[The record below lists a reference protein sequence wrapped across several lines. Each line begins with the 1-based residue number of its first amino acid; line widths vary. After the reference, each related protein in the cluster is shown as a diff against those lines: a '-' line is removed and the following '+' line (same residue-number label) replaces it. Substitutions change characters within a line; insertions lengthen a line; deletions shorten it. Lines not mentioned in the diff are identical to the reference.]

1 MVRGVL
7 ALERLRRGNAQRKRV
22 SRMSLRT
29 LVLAIF
35 ALIGDAAYAAFEEF
49 VITSD
54 PGDGYYAAGD
64 AIDVRADFDE
74 TVEAHN
80 DPELKLRLNIGTAYR
95 LAAAPLR
102 TATSTPISTAT
113 STPVSARSFTF
124 RYVVQDGDEDTDGI
138 SIAAGAFRDGHFED
152 PSTNARISVAA
163 AMLAPQPLHRVDA
176 VRPEVV
182 DVVVT
187 SDPGADDTYG
197 IGDHIEI
204 EVNFDED
211 IRVEGRPQ
219 LYLSMGTNTPGARPG
234 PLTKRAMLIR
244 TLARRLVFRYV
255 VQGGDEDGDGVRI
268 STNGLRG
275 GTIEDLRGN
284 PARRAFAELTA
295 AGHNVDGVGPSV
307 QGVEI
312 VSEPAQGN
320 TYGRG
325 EAIVVEVTFA
335 DGSAAGDQSVYLNA
349 CGAGEP
355 SLDLSIGANNRRAQ
369 YVTGSGTARLVFR
382 YTVLAQD
389 EDADGIS
396 IAADALR
403 TGGCVGDATGNSLAD
418 PTRIVPVQQQ
428 ARHRVDGGFVTPAAT
443 GVRILS
449 EPPSGQEGNYRLGDE
464 LRFAVDFNVP
474 VHARVDADDESAQL
488 VFAIGGR
495 DARAT
500 LVGGGGTRTLM
511 FRYVVRAGDADDD
524 GISIAPN
531 ALDGGVIQDA
541 DGNNVVRR
549 TVGLASNGDHK
560 VDAVR
565 PAALRD
571 GVTISSRGTYGLGE
585 PINVEVRLSE
595 PAWVTESD
603 NDQLELVLSIGER
616 SRAARFVGGS
626 GTATLRFRYIVR
638 RGDFDSDGVSIG
650 PNALIG
656 GTVTDAA
663 GNVWNEEDRRLT
675 PLPAQRQQDVD
686 ASLSDDGDPMVV
698 KTDGVRFV
706 VRTAMRT
713 EPCRSG
719 PPRSTRYGLG
729 EVICVEVEFNETVY
743 ASGSPTL
750 ALEIGAARRRAQLAE
765 GSGSDTLEFRYTVQA
780 NDRDV
785 DGVTIGPDALVG
797 GTIVDAAGNEAVR
810 EFEPVSAEDDPKITV
825 DGIAPTAVRVA
836 ITNPNM
842 DDGIYTYDF
851 GESIEV
857 KVTFAEPVYVTETG
871 SELQLVLSVGE
882 HSRHA
887 RYVTGSGSDTLK
899 FAYVVQRGD
908 RDDDGISI
916 APDALVGGLIE
927 DGAGNDWGETQRR
940 LPPTAQNDRY
950 LVNGGGGG
958 GIPAVKDVKIDPTRD
973 GNRKYRL
980 GETIDVLVEFD
991 NPVYVVEAS
1000 ELELRLSIGE
1010 HTRRA
1015 AFVEGS
1021 GTPRLRFRYTV
1032 QDGDYSD
1039 GISIGADAL
1048 VGGTIQDEDGNPV
1061 RREFDAKAA
1070 DPSRKVDARR
1080 LAATIASTPARGD
1093 TYRVGENI
1101 EVAVV
1106 FNEPVNITGDEDLL
1120 LTIGEESKAA
1130 GLVEISND
1138 RRTLTF
1144 RYRVQRGDE
1153 DANGIAIAADAL
1165 RGVNIVDAD
1174 GNPAVLALTALADQA
1189 AHKVDG
1195 TPVASA
1201 FEVLPLTLGQAP
1213 LVLDL
1218 GQLLA
1223 ELDVYFAGQFA
1234 EPRNTAPDAV
1244 TAEISGRRL
1253 VLTPRTEGRAEVLVT
1268 DSDCGLADEVC
1279 AIALAFV
1286 VTVQATPAE
1295 VAVLK
1300 ESLAAVGRSLMA
1312 GAANTIGARL
1322 EMSKYGPHAIP
1333 GGRRFAPHALDGD
1346 ATPQT
1351 AGADPFRL
1359 SADAGDP
1366 LRAGAHW
1373 PQRAQHLAPSQLLR
1387 STAFEMPL
1395 VGGSRGRSSWAL
1407 WGAGDYQ
1414 TVAGKPD
1421 QGSYDAEVA
1430 SVYLGLDGRGDS
1442 WVAGGAVSRTRAEAD
1457 YGYSA
1462 AADSVG
1468 AVSGKGTVTTDL
1480 TAFHP
1485 YVQWSMGRK
1494 GQAWLMG
1501 GFGTGEAELER
1512 EGSAAPA
1519 PSDVSMTMG
1528 MAGMRLE
1535 LGRPG
1540 GLDFALRGDIGTTEL
1555 ETEDGVRALDDIAVS
1570 TQRARIGVEASL
1582 PLVIE
1587 GGSALTPFVD
1597 VGARVDEG
1605 DGETGNGVE
1614 VAAGVRYGGKTVRFE
1629 AKARQLVMHDDEEY
1643 EESGASATLVVA
1655 PGSNGRGLSLSV
1667 APRWGGAADAT
1678 DALWRRDDAFSAAN
1692 AAREAA
1698 RGFQDGDARWGV
1710 AGRIGYGMP
1719 LKQRKG
1725 TVTPFG
1731 EVDMASAEQQ
1741 RTRLG
1746 VKYAIDRLGGD
1757 GAIQFEFSG
1766 ERVERARGTEHRFSV
1781 TAQGRF

>member
-64 AIDVRADFDE
+64 AIDIRADFDE

-80 DPELKLRLNIGTAYR
+80 DPELKLRLTVGTAQR
-95 LAAAPLR
+95 LATAPPPEQ
-102 TATSTPISTAT
+102 ASTPITTAT

-124 RYVVQDGDEDTDGI
+124 RYVVQDDDQDADGI

-152 PSTNARISVAA
+152 PTTNARVSVAA

-176 VRPEVV
+176 VRPEVM

-211 IRVEGRPQ
+211 ISVEGRPQ
-219 LYLSMGTNTPGARPG
+219 LYLSVGTNTPGARPG
-234 PLTKRAMLIR
+234 PLTRRATLVR
-244 TLARRLVFRYV
+244 TLVRRLVFRYV

-268 STNGLRG
+268 DANALRG
-275 GTIEDLRGN
+275 GTIEDVAGN
-284 PARRAFAELTA
+284 PARRAFAAVTA
-295 AGHNVDGVGPSV
+295 TGHNVDGVGPSV

-312 VSEPAQGN
+312 VGGPARGN

-382 YTVLAQD
+382 YMVLAQD

-428 ARHRVDGGFVTPAAT
+428 AGHRVDGGFVTPAAT

-449 EPPSGQEGNYRLGDE
+449 EPPSGQDGNYRLGDE
-464 LRFAVDFNVP
+464 MRFAVDFNVP

-549 TVGLASNGDHK
+549 TVGLGSDGDHK

-571 GVTISSRGTYGLGE
+571 GLAISSRGPYGLGE
-585 PINVEVRLSE
+585 PIAIDVRLNE
-595 PAWVTESD
+595 RVWVTESD
-603 NDQLELVLSIGER
+603 NDQLELVLSIGQR
-616 SRAARFVGGS
+616 SRAARFIGGS
-626 GTATLRFRYIVR
+626 GTSTLRFRYIVR
-638 RGDFDSDGVSIG
+638 RGDSDPDGVSIG
-650 PNALIG
+650 PNALVG

-663 GNVWNEEDRRLT
+663 GNTWTQEDRRLP
-675 PLPAQRQQDVD
+675 PLPARSQQRVD
-686 ASLSDDGDPMVV
+686 ASLGDDGDPLVE
-698 KTDGVRFV
+698 KVRLFAG
-706 VRTAMRT
+706 RTGTRT
-713 EPCRSG
+713 QPCPSG
-719 PPRSTRYGLG
+719 PPRSRYYGLG
-729 EVICVEVEFNETVY
+729 EVICVEVAFNEPVY

-750 ALEIGAARRRAQLAE
+750 ALEIGTALRRAQLGD

-780 NDRDV
+780 NDRDA
-785 DGVTIGPDALVG
+785 DGVSIGPDALAG

-810 EFEPVSAEDDPKITV
+810 EFEPISAEKYRIKV
-825 DGIAPTAVRVA
+825 DGIEPIAVTVD
-836 ITNPNM
+836 ITSDPGT
-842 DDGIYTYDF
+842 DDTYGI
-851 GESIEV
+851 GETI
-857 KVTFAEPVYVTETG
+857 KVDVQFAEEVYVTETG

-887 RYVTGSGSDTLK
+887 RYVTGSGSDTLE
-899 FAYVVQRGD
+899 FAYVVQTGD
-908 RDDDGISI
+908 FDDDGISI

-927 DGAGNDWGETQRR
+927 DSAGNDWGEAQRR
-940 LPPTAQNDRY
+940 LPPTAQHPDHQ
-950 LVNGGGGG
+950 VDGGGGG
-958 GIPAVKDVKIDPTRD
+958 AVPAVERVEIDSTPLR
-973 GNRKYRL
+973 NRKYRL
-980 GETIDVLVEFD
+980 GEDIDVVVKFD
-991 NPVYVVEAS
+991 DDDEVYVVEAG
-1000 ELELRLSIGE
+1000 EIALLLSVGE

-1015 AFVEGS
+1015 EYVDGS
-1021 GTPRLRFRYTV
+1021 GTNELLFRYTV
-1032 QDGDYSD
+1032 QDGDYDGD
-1039 GISIGADAL
+1039 GISIGAGAL
-1048 VGGTIQDEDGNPV
+1048 VGGTIQDAGGNPA
-1061 RREFDAKAA
+1061 RREFAA
-1070 DPSRKVDARR
+1070 LAAQSRHKVDARR
-1080 LAATIASTPARGD
+1080 PAATAATIASAPFRGD

-1106 FNEPVNITGDEDLL
+1106 FNEPVNTTGDEELL
-1120 LTIGEESKAA
+1120 LTIGEENKAA
-1130 GLVEISND
+1130 RLVQVSNG

-1144 RYRVQRGDE
+1144 RYRVQRDDE

-1165 RGVNIVDAD
+1165 RGDDLVDDD

-1201 FEVLPLTLGQAP
+1201 FEVVPLTLGQAP

-1223 ELDVYFAGQFA
+1223 ELDIYFAGQFA
-1234 EPRNTAPDAV
+1234 PPRNTLPDAV

-1268 DSDCGLADEVC
+1268 DNDCGLADEVC

-1333 GGRRFAPHALDGD
+1333 GGRRLAPNALDDNG
-1346 ATPQT
+1346 ARST
-1351 AGADPFRL
+1351 GADPFHL
-1359 SADAGDP
+1359 GSDAGDP
-1366 LRAGAHW
+1366 LRAGAQW
-1373 PQRAQHLAPSQLLR
+1373 PQRARHLAPSQMLR
-1387 STAFEMPL
+1387 GTAFEMPL

-1442 WVAGGAVSRTRAEAD
+1442 WIAGGAVSRTRAEAD

-1468 AVSGKGTVTTDL
+1468 TASGKGTVTTDL

-1555 ETEDGVRALDDIAVS
+1555 ETEDGVRALDNIAVS

-1629 AKARQLVMHDDEEY
+1629 AKARQLVMHDAEEY

-1741 RTRLG
+1741 RTRVG

>member
-7 ALERLRRGNAQRKRV
+7 ARERLRRGNAQRKRV

-64 AIDVRADFDE
+64 AIDIRADFDE

-80 DPELKLRLNIGTAYR
+80 NPELKLRLNIGTAYR

-113 STPVSARSFTF
+113 TTPVSARSFTF

-138 SIAAGAFRDGHFED
+138 SIAAGAFRDGYFED
-152 PSTNARISVAA
+152 PSTNVRISVAT
-163 AMLAPQPLHRVDA
+163 AMLGTQPGHRVDA
-176 VRPEVV
+176 RRPEVV
-182 DVVVT
+182 APVVVI
-187 SDPGADDTYG
+187 SDPGVDDTYG

-219 LYLSMGTNTPGARPG
+219 LHLSFGANAPGGPPG
-234 PLTKRAMLIR
+234 LTKRATLVR

-268 STNGLRG
+268 NANALRG

-284 PARRAFAELTA
+284 PARRAFAAVTA
-295 AGHNVDGVGPSV
+295 TGHNVDGVEPSV
-307 QGVEI
+307 RGVEI
-312 VSEPAQGN
+312 VSRPGEGN

-325 EAIVVEVTFA
+325 ETIEVAVTFA
-335 DGSAAGDQSVYLNA
+335 DDGPGDQAVYLSG
-349 CGAGEP
+349 CSAGYP
-355 SLDLSIGANNRRAQ
+355 RLDLTVGAYTRQAR
-369 YVTGSGTARLVFR
+369 YFTGSGTPRLVFR

-396 IAADALR
+396 IPGVVHTDDCVADAI
-403 TGGCVGDATGNSLAD
+403 GNALAD
-418 PTRIVPVQQQ
+418 PTRVVPVQQQ
-428 ARHRVDGGFVTPAAT
+428 ANHRVDGAIVTTTAT
-443 GVRILS
+443 SVRIVS
-449 EPPSGQEGNYRLGDE
+449 EPGQEDTYRIGDE
-464 LRFAVDFNVP
+464 LRFAVEFTVP
-474 VHARVDADDESAQL
+474 VHARADADDEPVQL

-495 DARAT
+495 EARAR
-500 LVGGGGTRTLM
+500 LVGGGGTTTLM
-511 FRYVVRAGDADDD
+511 FRYVVQRGDTDDD
-524 GISIAPN
+524 GISVAPN

-541 DGNNVVRR
+541 DGNIVGRR
-549 TVGLASNGDHK
+549 TVGLASDPSHK

-565 PAALRD
+565 PSAKPD
-571 GVTISSRGTYGLGE
+571 GIDIDTRSCGSTCGLGE
-585 PINVEVRLSE
+585 PIAVEVELSE
-595 PAWVTESD
+595 PVWVTQAD
-603 NDQLELVLSIGER
+603 DDQLELVLSIGGR
-616 SRAARFVGGS
+616 SRTARFVGGS
-626 GTATLRFRYIVR
+626 GTDTLRFRYIVQ
-638 RGDFDSDGVSIG
+638 RGDFADRISVG
-650 PNALIG
+650 PNALVG
-656 GTVTDAA
+656 GTIADAA
-663 GNVWNEEDRRLT
+663 GNVWDESARRLT
-675 PLPAQRQQDVD
+675 PEVRRQPVD
-686 ASLSDDGDPMVV
+686 ASLGDDGDPTVEE
-698 KTDGVRFV
+698 VRFIPTRE
-706 VRTAMRT
+706 RTYT
-713 EPCRSG
+713 
-719 PPRSTRYGLG
+719 YGLG
-729 EVICVEVEFNETVY
+729 EVIRVEVAFNETVY

-750 ALEIGAARRRAQLAE
+750 ALGIGAATRRAQLEE
-765 GSGSDTLEFRYTVQA
+765 GSGSDTLEFRYTVRPD
-780 NDRDV
+780 DRAP
-785 DGVTIGPDALVG
+785 DGVSIGRDALAE

-810 EFEPVSAEDDPKITV
+810 DLDPVSVRDSRIRV
-825 DGIAPTAVRVA
+825 DGIAAVAVMVA
-836 ITNPNM
+836 ITKPRTSS
-842 DDGIYTYDF
+842 GF
-851 GESIEV
+851 GVGEEIKVEV
-857 KVTFAEPVYVTETG
+857 RFDEPVYVTETG
-871 SELQLVLSVGE
+871 GELELVLSIGE
-882 HSRHA
+882 HSRRA
-887 RYVTGSGSDTLK
+887 SYVTGSGRDTLE
-899 FAYVVQRGD
+899 FVYVVQSGD
-908 RDDDGISI
+908 FDDDGISI
-916 APDALVGGLIE
+916 GPNALVGGLIE
-927 DGAGNDWGETQRR
+927 DGAGNDSGETQRR
-940 LPPTAQNDRY
+940 LPPKGPDRAY
-950 LVNGGGGG
+950 RVNGGGGG
-958 GIPAVKDVKIDPTRD
+958 GIPAVEDVKIGSTPDQN
-973 GNRKYRL
+973 GKYRL
-980 GETIDVLVEFD
+980 GETIEVEVKFD
-991 NPVYVVEAS
+991 NRVYVVEAS
-1000 ELELRLSIGE
+1000 ELQLRLSVGE

-1015 AFVEGS
+1015 AYVDGS
-1021 GTPRLRFRYTV
+1021 GTDTLRFRYTV
-1032 QDGDYSD
+1032 QDGDYDSD
-1039 GISIGADAL
+1039 GISIGAGAL
-1048 VGGTIQDEDGNPV
+1048 VGGTIQDAGGNPA
-1061 RREFDAKAA
+1061 RREFAALAA
-1070 DPSRKVDARR
+1070 DSSHKVDARR
-1080 LAATIASTPARGD
+1080 PAATTATIASTPFRGD

-1106 FNEPVNITGDEDLL
+1106 FNEPVRSSGDEELL
-1120 LTIGEESKAA
+1120 LTIGEENKAA
-1130 GLVEISND
+1130 RLVQVSNG

-1165 RGVNIVDAD
+1165 RGDDLVDDD
-1174 GNPAVLALTALADQA
+1174 GNPAVLALTALADQS

-1213 LVLDL
+1213 VVLDL

-1223 ELDVYFAGQFA
+1223 ELDIYFAGQFA

-1286 VTVQATPAE
+1286 VTVQASPAE

-1322 EMSKYGPHAIP
+1322 EMSKYGPHAIL
-1333 GGRRFAPHALDGD
+1333 GGRRFAPHALGGD
-1346 ATPQT
+1346 DAAQI
-1351 AGADPFRL
+1351 AGTDPFHL
-1359 SADAGDP
+1359 GADAGDP

-1373 PQRAQHLAPSQLLR
+1373 PQRAQHLAPPQLLR
-1387 STAFEMPL
+1387 GTAFEMPL
-1395 VGGSRGRSSWAL
+1395 VGSSRGRSSWAL

-1442 WVAGGAVSRTRAEAD
+1442 WVAGGALSRTRAEAD

-1462 AADSVG
+1462 DADSVG

-1629 AKARQLVMHDDEEY
+1629 AKARQLVMHDAEEY

-1741 RTRLG
+1741 RTRVG

>member
-7 ALERLRRGNAQRKRV
+7 ALERLRRGSAQRKRV

-64 AIDVRADFDE
+64 AIDIRADFDE

-80 DPELKLRLNIGTAYR
+80 DPELKLRLTVGTAQR
-95 LAAAPLR
+95 LATAPPPEQ
-102 TATSTPISTAT
+102 ASTPITTAT

-124 RYVVQDGDEDTDGI
+124 RYVVQDRDQDADGI
-138 SIAAGAFRDGHFED
+138 SVAAGAFVDGHFEY
-152 PSTNARISVAA
+152 PTTNARVNVAA
-163 AMLAPQPLHRVDA
+163 AMLAPQLLHRVDA

-187 SDPGADDTYG
+187 SDPGADNTYG

-211 IRVEGRPQ
+211 ISVEGRPQ
-219 LYLSMGTNTPGARPG
+219 LHLSVGTNTPGARRPG
-234 PLTKRAMLIR
+234 PLTRRATLVR

-268 STNGLRG
+268 DANALRG
-275 GTIEDLRGN
+275 GTIEDVAGN
-284 PARRAFAELTA
+284 PARRAFAAVTA

-312 VSEPAQGN
+312 VGGPARGN

-449 EPPSGQEGNYRLGDE
+449 EPPSGQDGNYRLGDE
-464 LRFAVDFNVP
+464 MRFAVDFNVP

-549 TVGLASNGDHK
+549 TVGLGSDGDHK

-571 GVTISSRGTYGLGE
+571 GLAISSRGPYGLGE
-585 PINVEVRLSE
+585 PIAIDVRLNE
-595 PAWVTESD
+595 RVWVTESD
-603 NDQLELVLSIGER
+603 NDQLELVLSIGQR
-616 SRAARFVGGS
+616 SRAARFIGGS
-626 GTATLRFRYIVR
+626 GTSTLRFRYIVR
-638 RGDFDSDGVSIG
+638 RGDSDPDGVSIG
-650 PNALIG
+650 PNALVG

-663 GNVWNEEDRRLT
+663 GNTWTQEDRRLP
-675 PLPAQRQQDVD
+675 PLPARSQQRVD
-686 ASLSDDGDPMVV
+686 ASLGDDGDPMIEE
-698 KTDGVRFV
+698 VRFTG
-706 VRTAMRT
+706 RT
-713 EPCRSG
+713 G
-719 PPRSTRYGLG
+719 TRMHYGLG
-729 EVICVEVEFNETVY
+729 EVIRVEVAFNETVY

-750 ALEIGAARRRAQLAE
+750 ALEIGAALRRAQLGD

-780 NDRDV
+780 NDRDA
-785 DGVTIGPDALVG
+785 DGVTIGPDALSG
-797 GTIVDAAGNEAVR
+797 GTIVDAAGNEAAR
-810 EFEPVSAEDDPKITV
+810 EFDPVSAQESRIRV
-825 DGIAPTAVRVA
+825 DGIAPVAVTVDVTSRPRVA
-836 ITNPNM
+836 RS
-842 DDGIYTYDF
+842 GYGV
-851 GESIEV
+851 GEEIRVQVE
-857 KVTFAEPVYVTETG
+857 FAESVYVTETG
-871 SELQLVLSVGE
+871 GELQLVLSVGE
-882 HSRHA
+882 HSRYA
-887 RYVTGSGSDTLK
+887 SYVTGSGSDTLE
-899 FAYVVQRGD
+899 FAYVVQTGD
-908 RDDDGISI
+908 FDDDGISI

-940 LPPTAQNDRY
+940 LPPTAEDRDHR
-950 LVNGGGGG
+950 VDGGGGG
-958 GIPAVKDVKIDPTRD
+958 AIPAVESVEIGSRPLRS
-973 GNRKYRL
+973 GKYRL
-980 GETIDVLVEFD
+980 GEDIDVEVEFD
-991 NPVYVVEAS
+991 DTVYVVEAS
-1000 ELELRLSIGE
+1000 ELELRLSVGE

-1015 AFVEGS
+1015 AYVDGS
-1021 GTPRLRFRYTV
+1021 GTDKLRFRYTV
-1032 QDGDYSD
+1032 QDGDYDGD
-1039 GISIGADAL
+1039 GISIGAGAL
-1048 VGGTIQDEDGNPV
+1048 VGGTIQDAGGNPA
-1061 RREFDAKAA
+1061 RREFAALAA
-1070 DPSRKVDARR
+1070 DSRHKVDARR
-1080 LAATIASTPARGD
+1080 PAATAATIASTPFRGD

-1101 EVAVV
+1101 DVDVV
-1106 FNEPVNITGDEDLL
+1106 FNEPVRTGGDEELL
-1120 LTIGEESKAA
+1120 LTVGEESKAA
-1130 GLVEISND
+1130 GLVEISNG

-1144 RYRVQRGDE
+1144 RYRVQRDDE

-1165 RGVNIVDAD
+1165 RGDDLVDDD

-1201 FEVLPLTLGQAP
+1201 FEVVPLTLGQAP

-1223 ELDVYFAGQFA
+1223 ELDIYFAGQFA
-1234 EPRNTAPDAV
+1234 PPRNTLPDAV

-1346 ATPQT
+1346 ATAQT

-1366 LRAGAHW
+1366 LRAGVHW
-1373 PQRAQHLAPSQLLR
+1373 PQRVQNLAPSQLLR
-1387 STAFEMPL
+1387 GTAFEMPL

-1485 YVQWSMGRK
+1485 YVQWSLGRK

-1540 GLDFALRGDIGTTEL
+1540 GLDFAMRGDIGTTEL

-1629 AKARQLVMHDDEEY
+1629 AKARQLVMHDAEEY

-1667 APRWGGAADAT
+1667 APRWGAAADAT
-1678 DALWRRDDAFSAAN
+1678 DALWRRGDAFSAAN

-1698 RGFQDGDARWGV
+1698 RGFQDEDVRWGV

-1741 RTRLG
+1741 RTRVG

>member
-7 ALERLRRGNAQRKRV
+7 ALERLRHGNAQRKRV
-22 SRMSLRT
+22 SRVSLRT

-80 DPELKLRLNIGTAYR
+80 NPELKLRLNIGTAYR

-113 STPVSARSFTF
+113 TTPVSARSFTF

-219 LYLSMGTNTPGARPG
+219 LYLSMGTNTPGVRPG

-335 DGSAAGDQSVYLNA
+335 DSSAAGDQSVYLNA
-349 CGAGEP
+349 CGAGDP

-369 YVTGSGTARLVFR
+369 YVTGSGTARLTFR

-403 TGGCVGDATGNSLAD
+403 TAECVEDATGNSLID

-428 ARHRVDGGFVTPAAT
+428 ASHRVDGGFVTPAAT
-443 GVRILS
+443 GIRVVS
-449 EPPSGQEGNYRLGDE
+449 EPPPGQDGNYRLGDQ

-495 DARAT
+495 EARAN
-500 LVGGGGTRTLM
+500 LVGGGGTTTLM
-511 FRYVVRAGDADDD
+511 FRYVVRAGDADGD
-524 GISIAPN
+524 GISISPN

-549 TVGLASNGDHK
+549 TVGLASDGDHK

-571 GVTISSRGTYGLGE
+571 GVAISSRGPYGLGE
-585 PINVEVRLSE
+585 PIAIDVGLSE
-595 PAWVTESD
+595 PVWVTESD
-603 NDQLELVLSIGER
+603 NDQLELVLSIGQR

-650 PNALIG
+650 PNALVG

-675 PLPAQRQQDVD
+675 PLPARSQQRVD
-686 ASLSDDGDPMVV
+686 ASLGDDGNPMIEE
-698 KTDGVRFV
+698 VRFTG
-706 VRTAMRT
+706 RT
-713 EPCRSG
+713 G
-719 PPRSTRYGLG
+719 TRMHYGLG
-729 EVICVEVEFNETVY
+729 EVIRVEVAFNETVY

-750 ALEIGAARRRAQLAE
+750 ALEIGAALRRAQLGE

-780 NDRDV
+780 NDRDA
-785 DGVTIGPDALVG
+785 DGVTIGPDALSG

-810 EFEPVSAEDDPKITV
+810 EFDPVSAQESRIRV
-825 DGIAPTAVRVA
+825 DGIAPVAVTVEVTSRPRVA
-836 ITNPNM
+836 RT
-842 DDGIYTYDF
+842 GYGV
-851 GESIEV
+851 GEEIRV
-857 KVTFAEPVYVTETG
+857 KVQFAEEVYVTETG
-871 SELQLVLSVGE
+871 SELQLVLSVGA

-887 RYVTGSGSDTLK
+887 SYVTGSGSDTLE
-899 FAYVVQRGD
+899 FAYVVQTGD
-908 RDDDGISI
+908 FDDDGISI

-940 LPPTAQNDRY
+940 LPPTAEDREHR
-950 LVNGGGGG
+950 VDGGGGG
-958 GIPAVKDVKIDPTRD
+958 ATPAVESVEIDSRPLRS
-973 GNRKYRL
+973 GKYRL
-980 GETIDVLVEFD
+980 GEDINVEVKFD
-991 NPVYVVEAS
+991 DTVYVVEAS
-1000 ELELRLSIGE
+1000 ELQLRLSVGE

-1015 AFVEGS
+1015 AYVDGS
-1021 GTPRLRFRYTV
+1021 GTDTLRFRYTV
-1032 QDGDYSD
+1032 QDGDYDGD
-1039 GISIGADAL
+1039 GISIGAGAL
-1048 VGGTIQDEDGNPV
+1048 VGGTIQDAGGNPA
-1061 RREFDAKAA
+1061 RREFAALAA
-1070 DPSRKVDARR
+1070 DSSHKVDARR
-1080 LAATIASTPARGD
+1080 PAATAATIASTPFRGD

-1101 EVAVV
+1101 DVDVV
-1106 FNEPVNITGDEDLL
+1106 FNEPVRSSGDEELL
-1120 LTIGEESKAA
+1120 LTIGEENKAA
-1130 GLVEISND
+1130 RLVQVSNG

-1165 RGVNIVDAD
+1165 RGDDIVDDD
-1174 GNPAVLALTALADQA
+1174 GNPAVLALTALADQS

-1213 LVLDL
+1213 VVLDL

-1223 ELDVYFAGQFA
+1223 ELDIYFAGQFA

-1286 VTVQATPAE
+1286 VTVQASPAE

-1322 EMSKYGPHAIP
+1322 EMSKYGPHAIL
-1333 GGRRFAPHALDGD
+1333 GGRRFAPHALGGD
-1346 ATPQT
+1346 DAAQI
-1351 AGADPFRL
+1351 AGADPFHL
-1359 SADAGDP
+1359 GADADDP

-1373 PQRAQHLAPSQLLR
+1373 PQRAQHLAPPQLLR
-1387 STAFEMPL
+1387 GTAFEMPL

-1414 TVAGKPD
+1414 TVAGEPD

-1430 SVYLGLDGRGDS
+1430 SVYLGVDGRGDS

-1468 AVSGKGTVTTDL
+1468 AVSGKGTVTTNL

-1629 AKARQLVMHDDEEY
+1629 AKARQLVMHDAEEY

-1698 RGFQDGDARWGV
+1698 RGFQDEDARWGV

-1741 RTRLG
+1741 RTRVG

-1757 GAIQFEFSG
+1757 RAIQFEFSG
-1766 ERVERARGTEHRFSV
+1766 ERVERPRGTEHRFSV

>member
-7 ALERLRRGNAQRKRV
+7 ALERLRRGSAQRKRV

-64 AIDVRADFDE
+64 AIDIRADFDE

-80 DPELKLRLNIGTAYR
+80 DPELKLRLTVGTAQR
-95 LAAAPLR
+95 LATAPPPEQ
-102 TATSTPISTAT
+102 ASTPITTAT

-124 RYVVQDGDEDTDGI
+124 RYVVQDRDQDADGI
-138 SIAAGAFRDGHFED
+138 SVAAGAFVDGHFEY
-152 PSTNARISVAA
+152 PTTNARVNVAA
-163 AMLAPQPLHRVDA
+163 AMLAPQLLHRVDA

-187 SDPGADDTYG
+187 SDPGADNTYG

-211 IRVEGRPQ
+211 ISVEGRPQ
-219 LYLSMGTNTPGARPG
+219 LHLSVGTNTPGARPG
-234 PLTKRAMLIR
+234 PLTRRAALVR

-268 STNGLRG
+268 DANALRG
-275 GTIEDLRGN
+275 GTIEDVAGN
-284 PARRAFAELTA
+284 PARRAFAAVTA
-295 AGHNVDGVGPSV
+295 TGHNVDGVGPSV

-312 VSEPAQGN
+312 VGGPARGN

-382 YTVLAQD
+382 YMVLAQD

-403 TGGCVGDATGNSLAD
+403 TGGCVEDATGNSLAD

-428 ARHRVDGGFVTPAAT
+428 AGHRVDGGFVTPAAT

-449 EPPSGQEGNYRLGDE
+449 EPPLGQDGNYRLGDE

-474 VHARVDADDESAQL
+474 VHARADADDESAQL

-511 FRYVVRAGDADDD
+511 FRYVVRAGDTDDD

-549 TVGLASNGDHK
+549 TVGLASDGDHK

-565 PAALRD
+565 PSAKSD
-571 GVTISSRGTYGLGE
+571 GITISCGNTCGLGQ
-585 PINVEVRLSE
+585 PINVEVELNE
-595 PAWVTESD
+595 PVWVTESD
-603 NDQLELVLSIGER
+603 NDQLGLVLSIGAR
-616 SRAARFVGGS
+616 SRAAHFIGGS
-626 GTATLRFRYIVR
+626 GTSTLRFRYVVR
-638 RGDFDSDGVSIG
+638 RGDTADSISVG
-650 PNALIG
+650 PNALVG
-656 GTVTDAA
+656 GTIVDAA
-663 GNVWNEEDRRLT
+663 GNMWGESDRRLT
-675 PLPAQRQQDVD
+675 PHTREQRVD
-686 ASLSDDGDPMVV
+686 ASRADDSAPLVEE
-698 KTDGVRFV
+698 DGVRFV
-706 VRTAMRT
+706 VRARMPT
-713 EPCRSG
+713 ESSCRG
-719 PPRSTRYGLG
+719 RPTRSTCYGLG
-729 EVICVEVEFNETVY
+729 EVIRVEVKFNETVY

-750 ALEIGAARRRAQLAE
+750 ALEIGAARRRAQLGE

-780 NDRDV
+780 NDRDA
-785 DGVTIGPDALVG
+785 DGVTIGPDALSG

-810 EFEPVSAEDDPKITV
+810 EFDPVSAQESRIRV
-825 DGIAPTAVRVA
+825 DGIAPVAVTVD
-836 ITNPNM
+836 ITSDPET
-842 DDGIYTYDF
+842 DDTYGI
-851 GESIEV
+851 GETI
-857 KVTFAEPVYVTETG
+857 KVDVQFAEEVYVTETG

-887 RYVTGSGSDTLK
+887 RYVTGSGSDTLE
-899 FAYVVQRGD
+899 FAYVVQTGD
-908 RDDDGISI
+908 FDDDGISI

-927 DGAGNDWGETQRR
+927 DSAGNDWGEAQRR
-940 LPPTAQNDRY
+940 LPPTAQHPDHQ
-950 LVNGGGGG
+950 VDGGGGG
-958 GIPAVKDVKIDPTRD
+958 AVPAVERVEIDSTPLR
-973 GNRKYRL
+973 NRKYRL
-980 GETIDVLVEFD
+980 GEDIDVVVKFD
-991 NPVYVVEAS
+991 DDDEVYVVEAG
-1000 ELELRLSIGE
+1000 EIALLLSVGE

-1015 AFVEGS
+1015 EYVDGS
-1021 GTPRLRFRYTV
+1021 GTNELLFRYTV
-1032 QDGDYSD
+1032 QDGDYDDD
-1039 GISIGADAL
+1039 GISVGAGAL
-1048 VGGTIQDEDGNPV
+1048 VGGTIQDDAGNPV
-1061 RREFDAKAA
+1061 RREFSALAA
-1070 DPSRKVDARR
+1070 QSRHMVDARR
-1080 LAATIASTPARGD
+1080 PAATTAAIASTPFRGD

-1101 EVAVV
+1101 EVEVV
-1106 FNEPVNITGDEDLL
+1106 FNEPVDTTGDEELL
-1120 LTIGEESKAA
+1120 LTIGEENKTA
-1130 GLVEISND
+1130 GLEDHSRD

-1165 RGVNIVDAD
+1165 RGDNIVDDD
-1174 GNPAVLALTALADQA
+1174 GNPAVLALTALADQS
-1189 AHKVDG
+1189 AHKVNG
-1195 TPVASA
+1195 APVASA

-1213 LVLDL
+1213 VVLDL

-1223 ELDVYFAGQFA
+1223 ELDIDFAGQFA
-1234 EPRNTAPDAV
+1234 PPRNTLPDAV

-1286 VTVQATPAE
+1286 VTVQANPAE

-1333 GGRRFAPHALDGD
+1333 GGRRFAPHALDDNG
-1346 ATPQT
+1346 ARST
-1351 AGADPFRL
+1351 GADPFHL
-1359 SADAGDP
+1359 GSDAGDP
-1366 LRAGAHW
+1366 LRAGAQW
-1373 PQRAQHLAPSQLLR
+1373 PQRARHLAPAQLLR
-1387 STAFEMPL
+1387 RTAFEMPL

-1485 YVQWSMGRK
+1485 YMQWSLGRK

>member
-1 MVRGVL
+1 MVRGIL
-7 ALERLRRGNAQRKRV
+7 ALERPRRGNAQRKRV

-124 RYVVQDGDEDTDGI
+124 RYVVQDGDQDADGI

-152 PSTNARISVAA
+152 PSTNARISVAT
-163 AMLAPQPLHRVDA
+163 AMLGTQPGHRVDA
-176 VRPEVV
+176 RRPEVV
-182 DVVVT
+182 APVVVI

-219 LYLSMGTNTPGARPG
+219 LHLSFGANAPGGPPG
-234 PLTKRAMLIR
+234 LTKRATLVR

-255 VQGGDEDGDGVRI
+255 VQGGDEDADGVRI
-268 STNGLRG
+268 NANALRG

-284 PARRAFAELTA
+284 LARRALPATTLT
-295 AGHNVDGVGPSV
+295 GHNVDGVEPSV
-307 QGVEI
+307 RGVEI
-312 VSEPAQGN
+312 VSRPAEGN

-325 EAIVVEVTFA
+325 ETIEVAVTFA
-335 DGSAAGDQSVYLNA
+335 DDGPGDQAVYLSG
-349 CGAGEP
+349 CDAGYP
-355 SLDLSIGANNRRAQ
+355 RLDLSIGARTRQAQ
-369 YVTGSGTARLVFR
+369 YFTGSGTPRLVFR

-389 EDADGIS
+389 EDDDGIS
-396 IAADALR
+396 VPGVVHTNDCVADAI
-403 TGGCVGDATGNSLAD
+403 GNALAD

-428 ARHRVDGGFVTPAAT
+428 ANHRVKGELFVPAAT
-443 GVRILS
+443 GVEFVSVPRA
-449 EPPSGQEGNYRLGDE
+449 GRDGNYYRIGDT
-464 LRFAVDFNVP
+464 LRFAVNFNLP
-474 VHARVDADDESAQL
+474 VHARADADDEPVQL
-488 VFAIGGR
+488 VITIGGR
-495 DARAT
+495 DARAS
-500 LVGGGGTRTLM
+500 LVGGGGTTTLM
-511 FRYVVRAGDADDD
+511 FRYVVQPGDEDRD

-541 DGNNVVRR
+541 NGNTVGRR
-549 TVGLASNGDHK
+549 TVGLANNPSQK

-565 PAALRD
+565 PAAEPD
-571 GVTISSRGTYGLGE
+571 GIDIDTEPCGATCGLGE
-585 PINVEVRLSE
+585 PIAIKVELSE
-595 PAWVTESD
+595 PVWVTQAD
-603 NDQLELVLSIGER
+603 NDQLELELSIGGR
-616 SRAARFVGGS
+616 SREARFVGGS
-626 GTATLRFRYIVR
+626 GTSTLRFRYIVR
-638 RGDFDSDGVSIG
+638 RGDLADRISVG
-650 PNALIG
+650 PNALVG
-656 GTVTDAA
+656 GTIVDAA
-663 GNVWNEEDRRLT
+663 GNMWDESARRLT
-675 PLPAQRQQDVD
+675 PHTSEQRVD
-686 ASLSDDGDPMVV
+686 ASLGDEGNPMVDRVEFVLRPNTRTPYRLGAVIRIQV
-698 KTDGVRFV
+698 K
-706 VRTAMRT
+706 
-713 EPCRSG
+713 
-719 PPRSTRYGLG
+719 
-729 EVICVEVEFNETVY
+729 FNETVY

-750 ALEIGAARRRAQLAE
+750 ALDIGTATRNAQLAE
-765 GSGSDTLEFRYTVQA
+765 GSGSDTLEFRYTVGP
-780 NDRDV
+780 DDLDM
-785 DGVTIGPDALVG
+785 DGVSIGPDALAE

-810 EFEPVSAEDDPKITV
+810 EHDRVAAESRVKV
-825 DGIAPTAVRVA
+825 DGVAPIAVNVVVKSVPRSGQAPRRHYGV
-836 ITNPNM
+836 
-842 DDGIYTYDF
+842 
-851 GESIEV
+851 GEKIEV
-857 KVTFAEPVYVTETG
+857 EVQFAEWVYVTETG

-887 RYVTGSGSDTLK
+887 SYVTGSGSATLK
-899 FAYVVQRGD
+899 FVYAVQRGD
-908 RDDDGISI
+908 FDGDGISI

-927 DGAGNDWGETQRR
+927 DGAGNDSGETQRR
-940 LPPTAQNDRY
+940 LPPKPRY
-950 LVNGGGGG
+950 GDHPVDGGGGG
-958 GIPAVKDVKIDPTRD
+958 AIPAVESVKIYSRPLQS
-973 GNRKYRL
+973 GKYRL
-980 GETIDVLVEFD
+980 GEDIDVEVEFD
-991 NPVYVVEAS
+991 DTVYVVEAS
-1000 ELELRLSIGE
+1000 ELQLRLSVGE

-1015 AFVEGS
+1015 AYVDGS
-1021 GTPRLRFRYTV
+1021 GTTTLRFRYTV
-1032 QDGDYSD
+1032 QDGDYDGD
-1039 GISIGADAL
+1039 GISIGAGAL
-1048 VGGTIQDEDGNPV
+1048 VGGTIQDAGGNPA
-1061 RREFDAKAA
+1061 RREFAA
-1070 DPSRKVDARR
+1070 LAANRQHMVDARR
-1080 LAATIASTPARGD
+1080 PAATTATIASTPFRGD

-1106 FNEPVNITGDEDLL
+1106 FNEPVRTSGDEELL

-1130 GLVEISND
+1130 RLVQVSNG

-1144 RYRVQRGDE
+1144 RYRVQRDDE

-1165 RGVNIVDAD
+1165 RGDDLVDDD

-1218 GQLLA
+1218 GRLLA

-1286 VTVQATPAE
+1286 VTVQASPAE

-1333 GGRRFAPHALDGD
+1333 GGRRLAPHALDGD
-1346 ATPQT
+1346 DAAQI
-1351 AGADPFRL
+1351 AGADPFHL
-1359 SADAGDP
+1359 GADAGDP
-1366 LRAGAHW
+1366 LRAGAQW
-1373 PQRAQHLAPSQLLR
+1373 PQRAQHLAPPQLLR
-1387 STAFEMPL
+1387 GTAFEMPL

-1430 SVYLGLDGRGDS
+1430 SVYLGVDGRGDS
-1442 WVAGGAVSRTRAEAD
+1442 WVAGGAVSRTRAEAE

-1468 AVSGKGTVTTDL
+1468 AASGKGTVTTDL

-1570 TQRARIGVEASL
+1570 TQRARVGVEASL

-1629 AKARQLVMHDDEEY
+1629 AKARQLVMHDAEEY

-1741 RTRLG
+1741 RTRVG

-1766 ERVERARGTEHRFSV
+1766 ERVERPRGTEHRFSV

>member
-1 MVRGVL
+1 M
-7 ALERLRRGNAQRKRV
+7 
-22 SRMSLRT
+22 
-29 LVLAIF
+29 
-35 ALIGDAAYAAFEEF
+35 
-49 VITSD
+49 
-54 PGDGYYAAGD
+54 
-64 AIDVRADFDE
+64 
-74 TVEAHN
+74 
-80 DPELKLRLNIGTAYR
+80 
-95 LAAAPLR
+95 LAA
-102 TATSTPISTAT
+102 
-113 STPVSARSFTF
+113 
-124 RYVVQDGDEDTDGI
+124 
-138 SIAAGAFRDGHFED
+138 
-152 PSTNARISVAA
+152 
-163 AMLAPQPLHRVDA
+163 
-176 VRPEVV
+176 
-182 DVVVT
+182 
-187 SDPGADDTYG
+187 
-197 IGDHIEI
+197 
-204 EVNFDED
+204 
-211 IRVEGRPQ
+211 
-219 LYLSMGTNTPGARPG
+219 
-234 PLTKRAMLIR
+234 
-244 TLARRLVFRYV
+244 LAR
-255 VQGGDEDGDGVRI
+255 
-268 STNGLRG
+268 
-275 GTIEDLRGN
+275 
-284 PARRAFAELTA
+284 
-295 AGHNVDGVGPSV
+295 
-307 QGVEI
+307 
-312 VSEPAQGN
+312 
-320 TYGRG
+320 
-325 EAIVVEVTFA
+325 
-335 DGSAAGDQSVYLNA
+335 
-349 CGAGEP
+349 P

-369 YVTGSGTARLVFR
+369 YVTGSGTARLTFR

-396 IAADALR
+396 IAAGALR
-403 TGGCVGDATGNSLAD
+403 TAGCVEDATGNSLAD
-418 PTRIVPVQQQ
+418 PVRIVPVQQQ
-428 ARHRVDGGFVTPAAT
+428 AGHRVDGGFVTPAAT

-495 DARAT
+495 AARAT

-511 FRYVVRAGDADDD
+511 FRYVVRAGDTDDD

-549 TVGLASNGDHK
+549 TVGLASDGDHK

-571 GVTISSRGTYGLGE
+571 GVVISSRGPYGLGE
-585 PINVEVRLSE
+585 PIAIDVGLSE
-595 PAWVTESD
+595 PVWVTDSD
-603 NDQLELVLSIGER
+603 NDQLELVLSIGQR

-626 GTATLRFRYIVR
+626 GTATLRFRYVVR
-638 RGDFDSDGVSIG
+638 RGDSDSDGVSIG
-650 PNALIG
+650 PNALVG

-675 PLPAQRQQDVD
+675 PLPAQRQQRVD
-686 ASLSDDGDPMVV
+686 ASLGDDGDPMIEE
-698 KTDGVRFV
+698 VRFTG
-706 VRTAMRT
+706 RT
-713 EPCRSG
+713 G
-719 PPRSTRYGLG
+719 TRMHYGLG
-729 EVICVEVEFNETVY
+729 EVIRVEVAFNETVY

-750 ALEIGAARRRAQLAE
+750 ALEIGAALRRAQLGE

-780 NDRDV
+780 NDRDA
-785 DGVTIGPDALVG
+785 DGVTIGPDALSG

-810 EFEPVSAEDDPKITV
+810 EFDPVSAQESRIRV
-825 DGIAPTAVRVA
+825 DGIAPVAVTVEVTSRPSGRSGYGVGEEIRV
-836 ITNPNM
+836 
-842 DDGIYTYDF
+842 
-851 GESIEV
+851 EV
-857 KVTFAEPVYVTETG
+857 QFAESVYVTETG

-887 RYVTGSGSDTLK
+887 SYVTGSGSATLE
-899 FAYVVQRGD
+899 FAYVVQTGD
-908 RDDDGISI
+908 FDDDGISI

-940 LPPTAQNDRY
+940 LPPTAEDRNHR
-950 LVNGGGGG
+950 VDGGGGG
-958 GIPAVKDVKIDPTRD
+958 AIPAVESVEIDSRPLRS
-973 GNRKYRL
+973 GKYRL
-980 GETIDVLVEFD
+980 GEDIDVEVEFD
-991 NPVYVVEAS
+991 DTVYVVEAS
-1000 ELELRLSIGE
+1000 ELELRLSVGE

-1015 AFVEGS
+1015 AYVDGS
-1021 GTPRLRFRYTV
+1021 GTDKLRFRYTV
-1032 QDGDYSD
+1032 QDGDYDGD
-1039 GISIGADAL
+1039 GISIGAGAL
-1048 VGGTIQDEDGNPV
+1048 VGGTIQDAGGNPA
-1061 RREFDAKAA
+1061 RREFAALAA
-1070 DPSRKVDARR
+1070 DSRHKVDARR
-1080 LAATIASTPARGD
+1080 PAATTATIASTPFRGD

-1101 EVAVV
+1101 EVEVV
-1106 FNEPVNITGDEDLL
+1106 FNEPVDTTGDEELL

-1130 GLVEISND
+1130 GLMEHSNR

-1165 RGVNIVDAD
+1165 RGDAIVDDD
-1174 GNPAVLALTALADQA
+1174 GNPAVLALTALADQS
-1189 AHKVDG
+1189 AHKVNG
-1195 TPVASA
+1195 APVASA

-1213 LVLDL
+1213 VVLDL

-1223 ELDVYFAGQFA
+1223 ELDIDFAGQFA
-1234 EPRNTAPDAV
+1234 PPRNTLPDAV

-1286 VTVQATPAE
+1286 VTVQANPAE

-1322 EMSKYGPHAIP
+1322 EMSKYGPHAIR
-1333 GGRRFAPHALDGD
+1333 GGRRLAPHALDGD
-1346 ATPQT
+1346 ASAQT
-1351 AGADPFRL
+1351 AGADPFHL
-1359 SADAGDP
+1359 GADAGDP
-1366 LRAGAHW
+1366 LRAGAQW
-1373 PQRAQHLAPSQLLR
+1373 PQRAQHPAPSQLLR

-1395 VGGSRGRSSWAL
+1395 VGGSSGRSSWAL

-1430 SVYLGLDGRGDS
+1430 SVYLGVDGRGDS

-1462 AADSVG
+1462 DADSVG

-1485 YVQWSMGRK
+1485 YVQWSLGRK

-1678 DALWRRDDAFSAAN
+1678 DALWRRGDAFSAAN

-1698 RGFQDGDARWGV
+1698 RGFQDEDARWGV

>member
-7 ALERLRRGNAQRKRV
+7 ALERLRRGSAQRKRV

-49 VITSD
+49 VVTSD
-54 PGDGYYAAGD
+54 PGDGYYTAGD
-64 AIDVRADFDE
+64 AIDIRADFDE

-95 LAAAPLR
+95 LAAAPVR
-102 TATSTPISTAT
+102 TTSTPTTAT

-124 RYVVQDGDEDTDGI
+124 RYVVQDGDQDADGI

-152 PSTNARISVAA
+152 PTTNARVSVATA
-163 AMLAPQPLHRVDA
+163 VLGTQPGHRVDA
-176 VRPEVV
+176 RRPEVV
-182 DVVVT
+182 APVVVI

-219 LYLSMGTNTPGARPG
+219 LYLSFGANAPGGPPG
-234 PLTKRAMLIR
+234 LTKRATLVR

-268 STNGLRG
+268 NANALRG
-275 GTIEDLRGN
+275 GTIEDMRGN
-284 PARRAFAELTA
+284 PARRAFAAVTA
-295 AGHNVDGVGPSV
+295 TGHNVDGVEPSV
-307 QGVEI
+307 RGVEI
-312 VSEPAQGN
+312 VSQPVRGN

-325 EAIVVEVTFA
+325 ETIEVVVTFA
-335 DGSAAGDQSVYLNA
+335 EQTVYLRG
-349 CGAGEP
+349 CDAGYP
-355 SLDLSIGANNRRAQ
+355 RLDLSIGTRTRQAQ
-369 YVTGSGTARLVFR
+369 YATGSGTPRLVFR

-389 EDADGIS
+389 EDVDGIS
-396 IAADALR
+396 IPGVDTDECVVDAAGNAL
-403 TGGCVGDATGNSLAD
+403 
-418 PTRIVPVQQQ
+418 TRIVPVQQQ
-428 ARHRVDGGFVTPAAT
+428 ANHRVRGGSFAPTAT
-443 GVRILS
+443 GVRIL
-449 EPPSGQEGNYRLGDE
+449 PKPAGQGRDYGIGDA
-464 LRFAVDFNVP
+464 LRFAVDFNVL
-474 VHARVDADDESAQL
+474 VHARADADDEPVQL

-495 DARAT
+495 EARAD
-500 LVGGGGTRTLM
+500 LVGGGGTMTLM
-511 FRYVVRAGDADDD
+511 FRYTVQRGDADDD

-541 DGNNVVRR
+541 DGNTVERR
-549 TVGLASNGDHK
+549 TVGVARDPNHT

-565 PAALRD
+565 PSADDVR
-571 GVTISSRGTYGLGE
+571 IMSRGRPYGLGE
-585 PINVEVRLSE
+585 PIAFEVELSE
-595 PAWVTESD
+595 PVWVTQAD
-603 NDQLELVLSIGER
+603 DDQLELVLSIGGR

-626 GTATLRFRYIVR
+626 GTNTLRFRYIVR
-638 RGDFDSDGVSIG
+638 RGDFADRISIG
-650 PNALIG
+650 PNALVG
-656 GTVTDAA
+656 GTIADAA
-663 GNVWNEEDRRLT
+663 GNTWDESARRLT
-675 PLPAQRQQDVD
+675 PDMWPQGVD
-686 ASLSDDGDPMVV
+686 ASLGDDGDPRVV
-698 KTDGVRFV
+698 EVRFTQSREV
-706 VRTAMRT
+706 DACRPPACERT
-713 EPCRSG
+713 
-719 PPRSTRYGLG
+719 YGLG
-729 EVICVEVEFNETVY
+729 EIIRIEVAFNETVY

-750 ALEIGAARRRAQLAE
+750 ALKIGAATRRTQLGQ
-765 GSGSDTLEFRYTVQA
+765 GSGSDTLEFRYTVRPG
-780 NDRDV
+780 DRDL
-785 DGVTIGPDALVG
+785 DGVSIGRDALAE

-810 EFEPVSAEDDPKITV
+810 DLDPVSARDSRIRV
-825 DGIAPTAVRVA
+825 DGIAAVAVMVDI
-836 ITNPNM
+836 ITKPRASS
-842 DDGIYTYDF
+842 GF
-851 GESIEV
+851 SVGEEIKVEV
-857 KVTFAEPVYVTETG
+857 RFDEPVYVTETG
-871 SELQLVLSVGE
+871 GELELILSIGE
-882 HSRHA
+882 HSRRA
-887 RYVTGSGSDTLK
+887 SYVAGSGRDKLE
-899 FAYVVQRGD
+899 FVYVVQSGD
-908 RDDDGISI
+908 FDDDGITI
-916 APDALVGGLIE
+916 GPNALVGGLIE
-927 DGAGNDWGETQRR
+927 DGAGNDSGETQRR
-940 LPPTAQNDRY
+940 LPPKGPDGDYR
-950 LVNGGGGG
+950 VDGGGGG
-958 GIPAVKDVKIDPTRD
+958 AIPAVESVEIGSRPLRS
-973 GNRKYRL
+973 GKYRL
-980 GETIDVLVEFD
+980 GETIDVEVEFD
-991 NPVYVVEAS
+991 DTVYVVEAS
-1000 ELELRLSIGE
+1000 ELELRLSVGE

-1015 AFVEGS
+1015 AYVDGS
-1021 GTPRLRFRYTV
+1021 GTEKLRFRYTV
-1032 QDGDYSD
+1032 QDGDYDGD
-1039 GISIGADAL
+1039 GISIGAGAL
-1048 VGGTIQDEDGNPV
+1048 VGGTIQDAGGNPA
-1061 RREFDAKAA
+1061 RREFAA
-1070 DPSRKVDARR
+1070 LAANRQHMVDARR
-1080 LAATIASTPARGD
+1080 PAATTATITSMPFRGD

-1101 EVAVV
+1101 DVDVV
-1106 FNEPVNITGDEDLL
+1106 FNEAVRISRDEELL
-1120 LTIGEESKAA
+1120 LTIGEDNKAA
-1130 GLVEISND
+1130 GLVEHSSG

-1165 RGVNIVDAD
+1165 RGDNIVDDD

-1189 AHKVDG
+1189 AHKVNG
-1195 TPVASA
+1195 APVASA

-1223 ELDVYFAGQFA
+1223 ELDIYFAGQFA
-1234 EPRNTAPDAV
+1234 PPRNTLPDAV

-1346 ATPQT
+1346 ATAQT

-1366 LRAGAHW
+1366 LRAGVHW
-1373 PQRAQHLAPSQLLR
+1373 PQRAQHLAPRNLAPSQLLR

-1457 YGYSA
+1457 YGYGA
-1462 AADSVG
+1462 DADSVG
-1468 AVSGKGTVTTDL
+1468 TVSGKGTVTTDL

-1485 YVQWSMGRK
+1485 YVQWSLGRK

-1570 TQRARIGVEASL
+1570 TQRARIGLEASL

-1629 AKARQLVMHDDEEY
+1629 AKARQLVMHDAEEY

-1678 DALWRRDDAFSAAN
+1678 DALWRRGDAFSAAN

-1741 RTRLG
+1741 RTRVG